1 MKRFLITT
9 VALLLIVITNASNTT
24 TITTATNASN
34 MEHSVAAP
42 AYWSGWVGWATNTLR
57 LYIDVYRVPNQCDAF
72 YAVAT
77 KYEDSNDKV
86 TNINKELVV
95 KSGSRKGS
103 YYVTYEGRDY
113 YFYM

>member
-9 VALLLIVITNASNTT
+9 VALLSIVITNASNTT
-24 TITTATNASN
+24 SITTATNASN
-34 MEHSVAAP
+34 MERSVAAP
-42 AYWSGWVGWATNTLR
+42 AYWSGWVGWANTLR

-77 KYEDSNDKV
+77 KYENSRGVV

-95 KSGSRKGS
+95 KSRSHKGD
-103 YYVTYEGRDY
+103 YYVTYEGKDY
-113 YFYM
+113 YFKM